1 MITRRVVAPAPTSE
15 CEAPTTPRNLQFRG
29 DPGARPSAKLA
40 QRREAEGRSSE
51 RSDAGATTRQPRITY
66 VLPVH
71 NQERVIATSVELLLG
86 RLRAF
91 PGSEVIL
98 VENGSTD
105 ASPQLCAQ
113 LACAPAGDGIAVRV
127 TQSETG
133 MGNALRRGIAV
144 ATGDILVLS
153 AADLPFGFT
162 DLEALLAVDPRP
174 RLAIGSKAH
183 GRSRTQ
189 IPPLRRTMSEAF
201 RLLRFAVLG
210 LRVRDSQGTI
220 LIDASLAREIAPH
233 LRCSDF
239 LISTEIVAWG
249 ALLGATPVELPIT
262 YVATPGSTVSPLG
275 DSLRMARGLFSL
287 RHRLRVHRR
296 SL

>member
-1 MITRRVVAPAPTSE
+1 MT
-15 CEAPTTPRNLQFRG
+15 
-29 DPGARPSAKLA
+29 AKLA
-40 QRREAEGRSSE
+40 QRQPRGRE
-51 RSDAGATTRQPRITY
+51 RSEARASARPPRITY

-71 NQERVIATSVELLLG
+71 NQERVIESSVQRLLA
-86 RLRAF
+86 RLHSF

-105 ASPQLCAQ
+105 TSPALCAQ
-113 LACAPAGDGIAVRV
+113 LAGSSADDGVTVRV
-127 TQSETG
+127 TQSATG
-133 MGNALRRGIAV
+133 LGNALQRGLAV

-162 DLEALLAVDPRP
+162 DLEALLATEPRP

-183 GRSRTQ
+183 PRSRTR
-189 IPPLRRTMSEAF
+189 IPAVRRTMSEAF
-201 RLLRFAVLG
+201 RLLRFAVIG

-220 LIDASLAREIAPH
+220 LIDAQLAREIAPR
-233 LRCSDF
+233 LRCGDF

-249 ALLGATPVELPIT
+249 ALLGARPVELPIT
-262 YVATPGSTVSPLG
+262 YRATTGSTVSPLG
-275 DSLRMARGLFSL
+275 DSLRMARGLFAL
-287 RHRLRVHRR
+287 RHRLRSQGG

>member
-1 MITRRVVAPAPTSE
+1 MSVRQVE
-15 CEAPTTPRNLQFRG
+15 E
-29 DPGARPSAKLA
+29 RPA
-40 QRREAEGRSSE
+40 QRSGVRA
-51 RSDAGATTRQPRITY
+51 AGPGPRITY

-71 NQERVIATSVELLLG
+71 NQERVIESSVQRLLAHLHT
-86 RLRAF
+86 F

-105 ASPQLCAQ
+105 ASPALCAQ
-113 LACAPAGDGIAVRV
+113 LAGSSADDGVTVRV
-127 TQSETG
+127 TQSATG
-133 MGNALRRGIAV
+133 MGNALRRGIEV

-162 DLEALLAVDPRP
+162 DLEALLATDPRP

-183 GRSRTQ
+183 PRSRTR
-189 IPPLRRTMSEAF
+189 IPTVRRIMSEAF
-201 RLLRFAVLG
+201 RLLRLAVIG

-220 LIDASLAREIAPH
+220 LIDAQLAREVAPR
-233 LRCSDF
+233 LRCGDF
-239 LISTEIVAWG
+239 LISTEIAAWG
-249 ALLGATPVELPIT
+249 ALLGARPVELPIT

-275 DSLRMARGLFSL
+275 DSLRMARGLFAL
-287 RHRLRVHRR
+287 RRRLRSHGG

>member
-1 MITRRVVAPAPTSE
+1 MSARRVAARTSSSA
-15 CEAPTTPRNLQFRG
+15 CEAST
-29 DPGARPSAKLA
+29 PSAKLA
-40 QRREAEGRSSE
+40 QRREVETRSPK
-51 RSDAGATTRQPRITY
+51 RSGVRAATRLPRFSY

-71 NQERVIATSVELLLG
+71 NQERVIESSVQRLLS
-86 RLRAF
+86 RLHAF

-105 ASPQLCAQ
+105 ASAALCAR
-113 LACAPAGDGIAVRV
+113 LAGSSADDGVAVRL

-144 ATGDILVLS
+144 AGGDILVLS

-162 DLEALLAVDPRP
+162 DLDALLAAEPRP

-183 GRSRTQ
+183 RRSRTR
-189 IPPLRRTMSEAF
+189 IPVMRRTMSEAF

-220 LIDASLAREIAPH
+220 LIDAQLAREIAPH
-233 LRCSDF
+233 LRCGDF

-249 ALLGATPVELPIT
+249 ARFGATPVELPIT
-262 YVATPGSTVSPLG
+262 YVATSGSTVSPVR
-275 DSLRMARGLFSL
+275 DSVRMARGLFSL
-287 RHRLRVHRR
+287 RHRLRSHGAA
-296 SL
+296 L

>member
-1 MITRRVVAPAPTSE
+1 MT
-15 CEAPTTPRNLQFRG
+15 
-29 DPGARPSAKLA
+29 ARPG
-40 QRREAEGRSSE
+40 RAETRASVRSGLRASTSHGRASVALGLGASQ
-51 RSDAGATTRQPRITY
+51 SLDDARVPALPRLSY

-71 NQERVIATSVELLLG
+71 NQARVIETSVQRLLS
-86 RLRAF
+86 RLQAF

-105 ASPQLCAQ
+105 ASPALCAQ
-113 LACAPAGDGIAVRV
+113 LAGVSADDGVTVRV
-127 TQSETG
+127 VRSETG

-144 ATGDILVLS
+144 ASGDILVLS

-162 DLEALLAVDPRP
+162 DLDALLATDPRP

-183 GRSRTQ
+183 KRSRTS
-189 IPPLRRTMSEAF
+189 IPAMRRTMSEAF
-201 RLLRFAVLG
+201 RLLRFAVIG

-220 LIDASLAREIAPH
+220 LIDAQLARQIAPH
-233 LRCSDF
+233 LCCGDF

-249 ALLGATPVELPIT
+249 ARLGISPVELPIT
-262 YVATPGSTVSPLG
+262 YRATPGSTVSPIG
-275 DSLRMARGLFSL
+275 DSLRMARGLVSL
-287 RHRLRVHRR
+287 RRRLHSHGG

>member
-1 MITRRVVAPAPTSE
+1 MSARRGRVGTRASLRSELRASTSRGSASVALGLGASHSLDDARVPTRS
-15 CEAPTTPRNLQFRG
+15 
-29 DPGARPSAKLA
+29 PG
-40 QRREAEGRSSE
+40 
-51 RSDAGATTRQPRITY
+51 RSDAEGTTRQLRITY

-71 NQERVIATSVELLLG
+71 NQERVIESSVERLLS
-86 RLRAF
+86 RLHEF
-91 PGSEVIL
+91 PASEVIL

-105 ASPQLCAQ
+105 ASAELCAR
-113 LACAPAGDGIAVRV
+113 LAGSSADDGVSVTV

-133 MGNALRRGIAV
+133 LGNALRRGMAV

-162 DLEALLAVDPRP
+162 DLDALLALEPRP

-183 GRSRTQ
+183 RRSRTR
-189 IPPLRRTMSEAF
+189 ISAVRRTMSEAF

-220 LIDASLAREIAPH
+220 LIEAQLAREIAPH
-233 LRCSDF
+233 LRCGDF

-249 ALLGATPVELPIT
+249 VRLGATAVELPIT
-262 YVATPGSTVSPLG
+262 YTASSGSTVSPIR

-287 RHRLRVHRR
+287 RHRLHSYGPSR
-296 SL
+296 

>member
-1 MITRRVVAPAPTSE
+1 MSRVV
-15 CEAPTTPRNLQFRG
+15 PR
-29 DPGARPSAKLA
+29 A
-40 QRREAEGRSSE
+40 
-51 RSDAGATTRQPRITY
+51 PRITY

-71 NQERVIATSVELLLG
+71 NQERVIATSVERLLS
-86 RLRAF
+86 RLHAF

-105 ASPQLCAQ
+105 ASPHLCAR
-113 LACAPAGDGIAVRV
+113 LGVSSGEDSVTVRV

-133 MGNALRRGIAV
+133 LGNALRRGIAV
-144 ATGDILVLS
+144 ASGDILVLS

-162 DLEALLAVDPRP
+162 DLEALLATDPRP

-183 GRSRTQ
+183 RRSHTQ
-189 IPPLRRTMSEAF
+189 IPALRRTMSEAF

-220 LIDASLAREIAPH
+220 LIDAALAREIAPH
-233 LRCSDF
+233 LRCGDF

-287 RHRLRVHRR
+287 RQRLRLHGGAP
-296 SL
+296 

>member
-1 MITRRVVAPAPTSE
+1 MSTSVAH
-15 CEAPTTPRNLQFRG
+15 G
-29 DPGARPSAKLA
+29 PGASLDGARVASRP
-40 QRREAEGRSSE
+40 
-51 RSDAGATTRQPRITY
+51 PRFSY

-71 NQERVIATSVELLLG
+71 NQEHVIATSVDRLLA
-86 RLRAF
+86 RLHAF

-105 ASPQLCAQ
+105 ASPALCAQ
-113 LACAPAGDGIAVRV
+113 LAGAFAGNGVNVRV
-127 TQSETG
+127 ARSETG
-133 MGNALRRGIAV
+133 LGNALRRGIAL

-162 DLEALLAVDPRP
+162 DLEALLATDPRP

-183 GRSRTQ
+183 PRSRTR
-189 IPPLRRTMSEAF
+189 IPAVRRTMSEAF
-201 RLLRFAVLG
+201 RLLRLVVIG

-220 LIDASLAREIAPH
+220 LIDAQLAREIAPR
-233 LRCSDF
+233 LRCGDF

-249 ALLGATPVELPIT
+249 ARLGATPVELPIT
-262 YVATPGSTVSPLG
+262 YSATSGSTVSPLG
-275 DSLRMARGLFSL
+275 DSVRMARGLFSL
-287 RHRLRVHRR
+287 RHRLRSHGG

>member
-1 MITRRVVAPAPTSE
+1 MSVRRV
-15 CEAPTTPRNLQFRG
+15 G
-29 DPGARPSAKLA
+29 
-40 QRREAEGRSSE
+40 
-51 RSDAGATTRQPRITY
+51 PRITY

-71 NQERVIATSVELLLG
+71 NQAHVIATSVERLLA
-86 RLRAF
+86 RLHAF

-105 ASPQLCAQ
+105 ASPELCAQ
-113 LACAPAGDGIAVRV
+113 LAGAPAAGGVAVRV

-162 DLEALLAVDPRP
+162 DLDALLAADPRP

-183 GRSRTQ
+183 QRSRTR
-189 IPPLRRTMSEAF
+189 IPALRRTLSEAF
-201 RLLRFAVLG
+201 RLLRLAVIG

-220 LIDASLAREIAPH
+220 LIDAQLAREIAPR
-233 LRCSDF
+233 LRCGDF
-239 LISTEIVAWG
+239 LISTEIAAWG
-249 ALLGATPVELPIT
+249 ARLGASPVELPIT

-275 DSLRMARGLFSL
+275 DSVRMARGLFSL
-287 RHRLRVHRR
+287 RHRLNSHRV

>member
-1 MITRRVVAPAPTSE
+1 MRTPAVVRLS
-15 CEAPTTPRNLQFRG
+15 
-29 DPGARPSAKLA
+29 
-40 QRREAEGRSSE
+40 
-51 RSDAGATTRQPRITY
+51 Y

-71 NQERVIATSVELLLG
+71 NQARVIESSVQRLLG
-86 RLRAF
+86 RLQAF

-105 ASPQLCAQ
+105 ASPALCAQ
-113 LACAPAGDGIAVRV
+113 LAGSPAGGVAVRV

-133 MGNALRRGIAV
+133 LGNALRRGIAV
-144 ATGDILVLS
+144 ARGDILVLS
-153 AADLPFGFT
+153 AADLPFAFT
-162 DLEALLAVDPRP
+162 DLDALLATDPRP

-183 GRSRTQ
+183 RRSHTR
-189 IPPLRRTMSEAF
+189 IPALRRTMSEAF
-201 RLLRFAVLG
+201 RLLRLAVIGLG
-210 LRVRDSQGTI
+210 VRDSQGTI
-220 LIDASLAREIAPH
+220 LIDAKLAREIAPH
-233 LRCSDF
+233 LRCADF

-249 ALLGATPVELPIT
+249 ARLGATPVELPIT

-287 RHRLRVHRR
+287 RRRLGAHRG

>member
-1 MITRRVVAPAPTSE
+1 MSVRRGLMGTRLS
-15 CEAPTTPRNLQFRG
+15 
-29 DPGARPSAKLA
+29 
-40 QRREAEGRSSE
+40 
-51 RSDAGATTRQPRITY
+51 Y

-71 NQERVIATSVELLLG
+71 NQEHVIANSVERLLG
-86 RLRAF
+86 RLHTF

-105 ASPQLCAQ
+105 ASPELCAQ
-113 LACAPAGDGIAVRV
+113 LAAASAGGGVAVRV

-133 MGNALRRGIAV
+133 MGNALRRGIAL

-162 DLEALLAVDPRP
+162 DLEALLATDPRP

-183 GRSRTQ
+183 RRSRTR
-189 IPPLRRTMSEAF
+189 IPALRRTMSEAF
-201 RLLRFAVLG
+201 RLLRFAVIG

-220 LIDASLAREIAPH
+220 LIDAQLAREIAPR
-233 LRCSDF
+233 LRCGDF

-249 ALLGATPVELPIT
+249 ARLGAIPVELPIT
-262 YVATPGSTVSPLG
+262 YRAASGSTVSPIG
-275 DSLRMARGLFSL
+275 DSVRMARGLFSL
-287 RHRLRVHRR
+287 RHRLRSDGV

>member
-1 MITRRVVAPAPTSE
+1 MS
-15 CEAPTTPRNLQFRG
+15 
-29 DPGARPSAKLA
+29 ARLA
-40 QRREAEGRSSE
+40 QPREVETRSSQ
-51 RSDAGATTRQPRITY
+51 RRGVRAASPSPRITY

-71 NQERVIATSVELLLG
+71 NQEHIIATSVERLLA
-86 RLRAF
+86 RLHAF

-113 LACAPAGDGIAVRV
+113 LADASAGDGVAVRV
-127 TQSETG
+127 ARSATG

-144 ATGDILVLS
+144 ASGDILVLS

-162 DLEALLAVDPRP
+162 DLDALLATVPRP

-183 GRSRTQ
+183 RRSRTR
-189 IPPLRRTMSEAF
+189 IPALRRTMSEAF
-201 RLLRFAVLG
+201 RLLRFAVIG

-220 LIDASLAREIAPH
+220 LIDAQLAREIAPH
-233 LRCSDF
+233 LRCGDF

-249 ALLGATPVELPIT
+249 ARLGATPVELPIT
-262 YVATPGSTVSPLG
+262 YRATSGSTVSPIG
-275 DSLRMARGLFSL
+275 DSVRMARGLFSL
-287 RHRLRVHRR
+287 RHRLR
-296 SL
+296 SDGGPP